1 MQSDRPDRDAHD
13 PLNEATDN
21 VATLD
26 RDERE
31 SRDGEGPREEIQTDD
46 SNLDEDDRLKPGFVR
61 KVLELVEDGDD
72 EAARD
77 LVRPMHDADI
87 ADLFELAPE
96 DERSQLAAALGDV
109 VTADVYAEMNDYVRE
124 DVLEN
129 MAPAQVAELAS
140 ELDTDDAV
148 AIIEE
153 MDADDQQA
161 VLAQMPAEDRI
172 AIEDAL
178 SYPEDSAGRI
188 MQRDLIAVPEH
199 MTIGQII
206 DRLRD
211 DGDMTTDFW
220 EIYVVDPMHR
230 PVGFCQLSWVLR
242 TPRNVAISDVMKREQ
257 TLIPVDMDQEEVA
270 LRFQKYAL
278 ISAAVVDGSG
288 RLVGMI
294 TVDDVVHIIQEEA
307 DEDILR
313 LSGAGDGDINEP
325 VVESYKA
332 RVRWLIANL
341 GTALVASTIISIFG
355 GAIEQMVA
363 LAVLMPI
370 VASIG
375 GNAGTQTLAVTV
387 RALAT
392 NQLTQSNTLRAIAR
406 EMRIALAIGAT
417 IAVLAGLGAWL
428 WFHNPMLGGVISI
441 AILINILIAGLSG
454 VAIPVLLDRLD
465 QDPAVSSSIFVTMIT
480 DSMGFLAFLG
490 LAVASGLVA
499 F

>member
-1 MQSDRPDRDAHD
+1 MQADRPDRDAHD
-13 PLNEATDN
+13 PLTETD
-21 VATLD
+21 VL
-26 RDERE
+26 ERGE
-31 SRDGEGPREEIQTDD
+31 YDPRDGGLREEGPREELPSE
-46 SNLDEDDRLKPGFVR
+46 SNLDEDDRLRPGFVR
-61 KVLELVEDGDD
+61 KVLELVEDGED

-96 DERSQLAAALGDV
+96 DERSQLAAALGDI

-124 DVLEN
+124 DVLEH
-129 MAPAQVAELAS
+129 MAPSQVAELAS

-153 MDADDQQA
+153 LDEDEQQA

-188 MQRDLIAVPEH
+188 MQRDLVAVPEH
-199 MTIGQII
+199 MTVGQII

-211 DGDMTTDFW
+211 DGDMTSDFW

-230 PVGFCQLSWVLR
+230 PIGFCQLSWMLR

-270 LRFQKYAL
+270 LKFQKYAL
-278 ISAAVVDGSG
+278 ISAAVVDDSG

-392 NQLTQSNTLRAIAR
+392 NQLTQSNTLRAIGR
-406 EMRIALAIGAT
+406 EMRVALAIGAT

-428 WFHNPMLGGVISI
+428 WFHNPMLGGVISV